1 MTPQNPVPSVAKVT
15 VSGTLGL
22 QRWANVFHV
31 KYNADFLSGADALVL
46 ATGFFNKYGTRFAP
60 FIGAN
65 WTLLQA
71 ICQDL
76 DNTSGVSAVF
86 NGSTPPS
93 GSGNACPNNVALCI
107 GWRVAERWR
116 GGHGRSYMAGPP
128 IGKVQNGNLWDST
141 YAGQVEAAANG
152 FIADINALTGLTAAP
167 ATLGIVRRVA
177 GGITLATPTF
187 HPTLSARVDLRIDSM
202 RSRLG
207 RDLP

>member
-1 MTPQNPVPSVAKVT
+1 
-15 VSGTLGL
+15 
-22 QRWANVFHV
+22 
-31 KYNADFLSGADALVL
+31 
-46 ATGFFNKYGTRFAP
+46 
-60 FIGAN
+60 
-65 WTLLQA
+65 
-71 ICQDL
+71 
-76 DNTSGVSAVF
+76 
-86 NGSTPPS
+86 
-93 GSGNACPNNVALCI
+93 
-107 GWRVAERWR
+107 
-116 GGHGRSYMAGPP
+116 MAGPP